1 MNTVL
6 SMNRFSNDF
15 TTTSSV
21 YATNSNLQ
29 QRHHMNNNNATT
41 LGTATTDKRLRD
53 IGDLHSVSVS
63 NEHGDKVEDDEE
75 EGDKHHQYA
84 REYQTIA
91 IIPSE
96 AIAKTMYVSTT
107 DLIPDDDD
115 EFRVSKP
122 LMRQSDSSNRSH
134 GFESESLTT
143 ASTQPDRDRHRNVPQ
158 HAIRSKGSS
167 KCCTTAENKT
177 SRVQT
182 SSENVSRSAH
192 IQFDLKSSESCSSSG
207 TTSCESIVNVAE
219 GVENMRLNVPAAAD
233 VTQHEGGH
241 ASAAG
246 RLLNK
251 NNNAPTP
258 TVTARILE
266 NGTLMGSVITT
277 QPSLTI
283 HVNQSDHNSQQ
294 QQDVVNQ
301 SSGVSIV
308 NCYRAVPVH
317 IVNSVSYS
325 NVNNNSNGDSDASTM
340 HVVNNSNSKK
350 CDNTKSK
357 INDLEIIQVI
367 NEPMDNQRNIGTISS
382 IHQQQQRTFTST
394 EAQTDDLQHF
404 PHHREESDVTPA
416 CISSV
421 SLGDPTASHPLFLSQ
436 SITQDNPATDI
447 SIPLNLSR
455 EQRRRDRRE
464 RRQAR
469 NSRQQHIHPVPMPI
483 RPGFEILPD
492 ILNSHVPPPYTALSL
507 ATAAIVPQSAAV
519 LTAPIN
525 NALPIVGG
533 ATADDER
540 YTFPLPIIRR

>member
-1 MNTVL
+1 
-6 SMNRFSNDF
+6 
-15 TTTSSV
+15 
-21 YATNSNLQ
+21 
-29 QRHHMNNNNATT
+29 MNNNNATT
-41 LGTATTDKRLRD
+41 LGTAITDKRLRD
-53 IGDLHSVSVS
+53 IGDLHSVSI
-63 NEHGDKVEDDEE
+63 EHGDNVEDEQDEGE
-75 EGDKHHQYA
+75 EDDKHHKHA

-91 IIPSE
+91 IRPSE
-96 AIAKTMYVSTT
+96 AIAKTMCASTT
-107 DLIPDDDD
+107 DLLPDDDD

-122 LMRQSDSSNRSH
+122 LLHQSDSSNRSH
-134 GFESESLTT
+134 GFGSESLPTIGN
-143 ASTQPDRDRHRNVPQ
+143 SIQPDRDRYRNVPQ
-158 HAIRSKGSS
+158 RAARSKGSS

-192 IQFDLKSSESCSSSG
+192 IQFDLKSSESCSSSSG

-219 GVENMRLNVPAAAD
+219 GVEKMRLNVPAAAD
-233 VTQHEGGH
+233 VTQYEGGH

-258 TVTARILE
+258 TVTARVLE
-266 NGTLMGSVITT
+266 NGTLMGSIVTT

-367 NEPMDNQRNIGTISS
+367 NEPMDNQRNIGISS
-382 IHQQQQRTFTST
+382 SHQQQQRTFTST

-404 PHHREESDVTPA
+404 PHRREESEVT
-416 CISSV
+416 SV
-421 SLGDPTASHPLFLSQ
+421 DPPASHPVFLSQ
-436 SITQDNPATDI
+436 SQTPDNPAIDL

-507 ATAAIVPQSAAV
+507 ATAAVAPQSSTV
-519 LTAPIN
+519 LVPPIG
-525 NALPIVGG
+525 NALPIVAG

>member
-1 MNTVL
+1 
-6 SMNRFSNDF
+6 
-15 TTTSSV
+15 
-21 YATNSNLQ
+21 
-29 QRHHMNNNNATT
+29 MNNNNATT
-41 LGTATTDKRLRD
+41 LGTAITDKRLRD

-63 NEHGDKVEDDEE
+63 IEHGHNVEDEE
-75 EGDKHHQYA
+75 EEEDKHHKYA

-96 AIAKTMYVSTT
+96 AIAKTIYVSTT
-107 DLIPDDDD
+107 DLLPDDDD

-122 LMRQSDSSNRSH
+122 LLHQSDSLNRSH
-134 GFESESLTT
+134 GFETESLTT
-143 ASTQPDRDRHRNVPQ
+143 IRASTQPDRDRHRNVPQ
-158 HAIRSKGSS
+158 RVARSKGSS

-192 IQFDLKSSESCSSSG
+192 IQFDLKSSESCSSSSG
-207 TTSCESIVNVAE
+207 ASSCESIVNVAE

-241 ASAAG
+241 VSAAG
-246 RLLNK
+246 RRLNK

-258 TVTARILE
+258 TVTARVLE
-266 NGTLMGSVITT
+266 NGTLMGSIVTT

-325 NVNNNSNGDSDASTM
+325 NVNNNGDSDASTM

-367 NEPMDNQRNIGTISS
+367 NEPMDNQRNIGISS
-382 IHQQQQRTFTST
+382 SHQQQQRTFTST

-404 PHHREESDVTPA
+404 RREESDVTPA

-421 SLGDPTASHPLFLSQ
+421 PLGDPSASHPLFLSQ
-436 SITQDNPATDI
+436 SLIQENQSTDL
-447 SIPLNLSR
+447 SIPLNVSR

-483 RPGFEILPD
+483 RNSFEILPD

-507 ATAAIVPQSAAV
+507 ATAAVAPQSATV
-519 LTAPIN
+519 LVPPIS
-525 NALPIVGG
+525 NALPMVAG

>member
-1 MNTVL
+1 
-6 SMNRFSNDF
+6 MNRFSNDF

-21 YATNSNLQ
+21 YATNSNPQ
-29 QRHHMNNNNATT
+29 HSHHPNNNNASTT
-41 LGTATTDKRLRD
+41 LGTAITDKRLRD

-63 NEHGDKVEDDEE
+63 IEHGHDVEDDEE
-75 EGDKHHQYA
+75 ENDKHHQYA

-91 IIPSE
+91 TIPSE

-107 DLIPDDDD
+107 DLLPDDDD

-122 LMRQSDSSNRSH
+122 LLHQSDSTNRSH
-134 GFESESLTT
+134 GFESESLTIIR

-158 HAIRSKGSS
+158 HAVISKGTS
-167 KCCTTAENKT
+167 KCCTTAEYET

-192 IQFDLKSSESCSSSG
+192 IQFDLKSSESCGSSSSG
-207 TTSCESIVNVAE
+207 ITSCESIVNVAE
-219 GVENMRLNVPAAAD
+219 GVEKMRLNVPAAVD
-233 VTQHEGGH
+233 GTQHEGGGH
-241 ASAAG
+241 TSAAG

-251 NNNAPTP
+251 NNNAPMP
-258 TVTARILE
+258 TVTARVLE
-266 NGTLMGSVITT
+266 NGTLMGSIVTT

-325 NVNNNSNGDSDASTM
+325 NVNNNGDSDASTM

-367 NEPMDNQRNIGTISS
+367 NEPMDNQRNIGINSVH
-382 IHQQQQRTFTST
+382 HQQQQRTFTST

-404 PHHREESDVTPA
+404 PQHRREESDITTA

-421 SLGDPTASHPLFLSQ
+421 SLSDPATSYPLFLSQ
-436 SITQDNPATDI
+436 APIQDNQTTDN
-447 SIPLNLSR
+447 SIPLNVSR

-469 NSRQQHIHPVPMPI
+469 NSRQQHVHPVPMPI
-483 RPGFEILPD
+483 RSGFEILPD

-507 ATAAIVPQSAAV
+507 ATAAVAPPSTTVLVP
-519 LTAPIN
+519 PIN

-533 ATADDER
+533 IAADDER